1 MSASE
6 NKAQRLGLN
15 RIQTEPLKPT
25 NNVIRR

>member
-6 NKAQRLGLN
+6 NKGQRLGIS